1 MRPLIIDNNVKEQI
15 AKVIDHAKQNIFSV
29 DDLLDV
35 MNKEISKAGDSE
47 GFTVVIPVGYTCV
60 FSYENQPI
68 GLARHLSISVDEPD
82 KMPNVESVKEIMN
95 QFGFESELEQCI
107 VGIEKLEESYNA
119 ISIAELVKVSN

>member
-1 MRPLIIDNNVKEQI
+1 MRPLIIDSIAKEKI

-29 DDLLDV
+29 DDILDV
-35 MNKEISKAGDSE
+35 MNKEKSKAGDSE
-47 GFTVVIPVGYTCV
+47 GFTVVIPIGYTCV

-68 GLARHLSISVDEPD
+68 GLARHLSISVDEPH

-95 QFGFESELEQCI
+95 QFGFESVLAQCI
-107 VGIEKLEESYNA
+107 VGIENIDESHSA